1 MVLLWMMRNQWC
13 SHVWVSDV
21 PAGFR
26 MLILARSRFLI
37 GWCHH
42 ASSSTS
48 VRWAP
53 AKSLKRKFGEGC
65 SSSIRHYI
73 NSDFDLPLFRKH
85 LFWFITLICI
95 LMMHWMRILY
105 CGRVLRWSFWRNSKT
120 VWGNKWCRKA
130 TFWRS
135 FASIAFLIYIDFKIM
150 NISLRKLI
158 SCSKKVLMLLHMPIL
173 CALFFMLS
181 QITFWAC
188 MSALYFLSSVFLLMI
203 FFISSL
209 NVEDNIVGMVLQ
221 QLSL

>member
-1 MVLLWMMRNQWC
+1 MMRNQWC

-53 AKSLKRKFGEGC
+53 AKSLKRKFVRRMLLLYSTLHKHRFWPAPLSYTCVLIYHFDLHNDVLDEN
-65 SSSIRHYI
+65 SSS
-73 NSDFDLPLFRKH
+73 
-85 LFWFITLICI
+85 
-95 LMMHWMRILY
+95 

-130 TFWRS
+130 TFRRS
-135 FASIAFLIYIDFKIM
+135 FASIAFLIYFDFEITNILLWKI
-150 NISLRKLI
+150 IR
-158 SCSKKVLMLLHMPIL
+158 CSKKVLMLLYMPIL
-173 CALFFMLS
+173 CARFIFHVVPNHLLS
-181 QITFWAC
+181 

-209 NVEDNIVGMVLQ
+209 NVEDNIIGMVLQ
-221 QLSL
+221 QL